1 MGYNSHDLGIIRCVG
16 RIKWGGCDFCQQ
28 CGRISSFRRRSLLNV
43 KMDYLCSLSYVSI
56 CDIYVN
62 ILVLSVRSIL
72 WKNALHLW
80 MLLKTM
86 VFERWNIVIIPSIG
100 NWKSEQLPDF
110 STLNASVADLK
121 HMYRNIN
128 VWQRFPCITL
138 LISRTQVH
146 TCMYFW
152 EMSVKAYL
160 FVVGM
165 CMHNAHVRRFCEF
178 VAYTNIK

>member
-1 MGYNSHDLGIIRCVG
+1 MCEVAFEKMHCVCECYW
-16 RIKWGGCDFCQQ
+16 K
-28 CGRISSFRRRSLLNV
+28 
-43 KMDYLCSLSYVSI
+43 
-56 CDIYVN
+56 
-62 ILVLSVRSIL
+62 L
-72 WKNALHLW
+72 WFL
-80 MLLKTM
+80 
-86 VFERWNIVIIPSIG
+86 RWWNFVIIPSIG

-110 STLNASVADLK
+110 STLNASVADLI

-146 TCMYFW
+146 TRMYFL

-160 FVVGM
+160 FVVVM
-165 CMHNAHVRRFCEF
+165 CMHNAHVCRFWEL

>member
-1 MGYNSHDLGIIRCVG
+1 MLIKLCVYMWYICKYIG
-16 RIKWGGCDFCQQ
+16 VKCVKYPLKKCTAFV
-28 CGRISSFRRRSLLNV
+28 NV
-43 KMDYLCSLSYVSI
+43 IENYGFWEVEHCYYPLYRK
-56 CDIYVN
+56 
-62 ILVLSVRSIL
+62 
-72 WKNALHLW
+72 
-80 MLLKTM
+80 LKIWASARL
-86 VFERWNIVIIPSIG
+86 FP
-100 NWKSEQLPDF
+100 
-110 STLNASVADLK
+110 LNASVADLI

-160 FVVGM
+160 FVVVM
-165 CMHNAHVRRFCEF
+165 CMHNAHVCRFWEF

>member
-43 KMDYLCSLSYVSI
+43 KMDYLRSLSYVSI

-62 ILVLSVRSIL
+62 ILVLSVWSIL

-110 STLNASVADLK
+110 STLNASVADLI
-121 HMYRNIN
+121 HMYRNIMFDN
-128 VWQRFPCITL
+128 DFLASHYWYLEHKYILVCIFEKWVL
-138 LISRTQVH
+138 RH
-146 TCMYFW
+146 T
-152 EMSVKAYL
+152 YL
-160 FVVGM
+160 
-165 CMHNAHVRRFCEF
+165 
-178 VAYTNIK
+178 